1 MYAVSLDD
9 IKGKCRRMDLV
20 KVRAIYALLS
30 RGMGYTLSETGKP
43 MKRDHTLII
52 FHLKKYKDY
61 LDEEQPWF
69 RPELKEEI
77 ESVKHRLLA
86 RSIRC

>member
-1 MYAVSLDD
+1 MYDVSLDD
-9 IKGKCRRMDLV
+9 IRGQCRRMDLV
-20 KVRAIYALLS
+20 KVRAIYAWLG
-30 RGMGYTLSETGKP
+30 RGIGYTLSETGKQ
-43 MKRDHTLII
+43 MNRDHAGML
-52 FHLKKYKDY
+52 FHIRKYRDY